1 MRKSPI
7 LAASLG
13 KSRLRSRV
21 TFFDVVDSLESSNET
36 SKINEKEAR
45 AILDLVQAFASK
57 VSPLELA

>member
-1 MRKSPI
+1 
-7 LAASLG
+7 
-13 KSRLRSRV
+13 
-21 TFFDVVDSLESSNET
+21 VVDSLESSNET